1 MKNKENWFLAFVG
14 LTIGVLAV
22 YLVTKGNP
30 ANMGFCIACFLRDM
44 AGGLGFHRADVVQ
57 YVRPEILGLS
67 IGAFG
72 AAFLGKEF
80 KARGGSSVMVRFLM
94 GVFMMIGALVFLGCP
109 LRDMIRIGGGD
120 LNAVVGLG
128 GFIVG
133 ILWGIFFLKRGFDLG
148 AARPE
153 TNSQAGGYVYI
164 VVILGLL
171 GLLVA
176 GFSINPKAGGPLF
189 FSTSGPGSMHAPLLI
204 ALGAGLVVGFLAQKA
219 RLCLSGGF
227 RDFFLVGA
235 KGMLLAYGGI
245 LVAVFV
251 LNLALGKFN
260 LGFADQPIAHTNHI
274 FNFLG
279 LFLVGQAAVL
289 LGGCPLRQLVLSS
302 EGDMDAAVTV
312 LGMVAGAA
320 ISHNFLMAS
329 SGAGTTT
336 YGEIGVLA
344 GIVILSL
351 LGWLY
356 REVEA

>member
-120 LNAVVGLG
+120 LNAVVGLA

-133 ILWGIFFLKRGFDLG
+133 IL
-148 AARPE
+148 
-153 TNSQAGGYVYI
+153 
-164 VVILGLL
+164 
-171 GLLVA
+171 
-176 GFSINPKAGGPLF
+176 
-189 FSTSGPGSMHAPLLI
+189 
-204 ALGAGLVVGFLAQKA
+204 
-219 RLCLSGGF
+219 
-227 RDFFLVGA
+227 
-235 KGMLLAYGGI
+235 
-245 LVAVFV
+245 
-251 LNLALGKFN
+251 
-260 LGFADQPIAHTNHI
+260 
-274 FNFLG
+274 
-279 LFLVGQAAVL
+279 
-289 LGGCPLRQLVLSS
+289 
-302 EGDMDAAVTV
+302 
-312 LGMVAGAA
+312 
-320 ISHNFLMAS
+320 
-329 SGAGTTT
+329 
-336 YGEIGVLA
+336 
-344 GIVILSL
+344 
-351 LGWLY
+351 
-356 REVEA
+356 

>member
-1 MKNKENWFLAFVG
+1 M
-14 LTIGVLAV
+14 
-22 YLVTKGNP
+22 
-30 ANMGFCIACFLRDM
+30 
-44 AGGLGFHRADVVQ
+44 
-57 YVRPEILGLS
+57 
-67 IGAFG
+67 
-72 AAFLGKEF
+72 
-80 KARGGSSVMVRFLM
+80 
-94 GVFMMIGALVFLGCP
+94 
-109 LRDMIRIGGGD
+109 
-120 LNAVVGLG
+120 
-128 GFIVG
+128 
-133 ILWGIFFLKRGFDLG
+133 G

-189 FSTSGPGSMHAPLLI
+189 FSTSGPGSMHAPILI

-302 EGDMDAAVTV
+302 EGDMDAAVAV